1 MKLHAK
7 WLDYAHK
14 MAALQNCGKVL
25 KRLANI
31 NCVLPGPVSMDSSLL
46 LWYLMMGLLIE
57 NFPKSTMTIDH
68 SDH

>member
-1 MKLHAK
+1 MKQLAK

-25 KRLANI
+25 IRLANI

-46 LWYLMMGLLIE
+46 FWYLMIDLLID
-57 NFPKSTMTIDH
+57 NFTESTMTIDH